1 MTQYLLSVIH
11 NDVDITDPEWHLPHL
26 TEDEIQQSFADTGTF
41 NDEIVASGHWVFG
54 GGLTPVPSATVV
66 DNVNGEKVIT
76 DGPYVEAK
84 EQLGGFWVIE
94 AADLDEAL
102 AIAARGSQACKNPV
116 EVRAFQG

>member
-11 NDVDITDPEWHLPHL
+11 EWGLPKL
-26 TEDEIQQSFADTGTF
+26 SEEEIQQSFADTGKF
-41 NDEIVASGHWVFG
+41 NEEIQASGHWVFA
-54 GGLTPVPSATVV
+54 GGLEPVSSATVV
-66 DNVNGEKVIT
+66 DNTEGRNVIT

-102 AIAARGSQACKNPV
+102 ALAARGSLACKNPV
-116 EVRAFQG
+116 EVRPFQGE